1 MSRTPLAVLSAVVL
15 GLTAVA
21 LAPVADAAPAAPAAA
36 HTQRVCATP
45 AKGSAACLAIRAEQA
60 APAGATAAATTIK
73 GLTPADL
80 RSAYALTTASS
91 GGKTVALVEAFDA
104 PKAEADLAVYRN
116 HFGLRPCTTAN
127 GCFHKVSQTGSRTAL
142 PQPNA
147 GWASETML
155 DLDMVSATCPDCTIL
170 LVETKDAS
178 FSNLATGARYAAS
191 RHPAAISNS
200 YGGDEYSGT
209 LASAYDQPG
218 IAVTAASG
226 DYGYGVSAPAS
237 FPTVIAV
244 GGTSLSRTSTGWKA
258 AAWSGAG
265 SGCSAVQPKPAY
277 QTGTKCTRKATADVS
292 AVADPA
298 TGVAMYDSMSY
309 QGYTGWQEF
318 GGTSVSSPI
327 IAAVYAQG
335 TSTGHGTYPGAWTWS
350 HRTGLTDVTT
360 GSNGTCPIY
369 RWCHATTGWDGP
381 TGLGTPRGTASF

>member
-15 GLTAVA
+15 GLSVVA
-21 LAPVADAAPAAPAAA
+21 LAPSADAATAA

-45 AKGSAACLAIRAEQA
+45 AAGSAACLAIRAEPV
-60 APAGATAAATTIK
+60 APAGASPATAQIK
-73 GLTPADL
+73 GYGPADL
-80 RSAYALTTASS
+80 RAAYRLTAAASR
-91 GGKTVALVEAFDA
+91 GKTVAIVDAFDA
-104 PKAEADLAVYRN
+104 PKAEADLGVYRQ

-127 GCFHKVSQTGSRTAL
+127 GCFRKVSQTGSATAL
-142 PQPNA
+142 PKPDA

-170 LVETKDAS
+170 LVETKDAT
-178 FSNLATGARYAAS
+178 FANLAAGVRYAGT

-200 YGGDEYSGT
+200 YGGGEYSGA

-244 GGTSLSRTSTGWKA
+244 GGTSLTKTASGWTSS
-258 AAWSGAG
+258 AWSGSG
-265 SGCSAVQPKPAY
+265 SGCSTLQRNPGY
-277 QTGTKCTRKATADVS
+277 QSGTNCSGKGTADVS

-298 TGVAMYDSMSY
+298 TGVAMYDSMPY

-327 IAAVYAQG
+327 IAGVYAQG
-335 TSTGHGTYPGAWTWS
+335 TSTGHGTYPGAWTWA
-350 HRTGLTDVTT
+350 HRTGLVDVTT
-360 GSNGTCPIY
+360 GANGTCPTY
-369 RWCHATTGWDGP
+369 RWCHALAGWDGP
-381 TGLGTPRGTASF
+381 TGLGTPRGTTAF